1 MNAFR
6 AVYEAGGGLLM
17 VAHGRLL
24 YLAEPMHPLG
34 QRLHAAAR
42 EERPLRALASVVTGS
57 NFESAP
63 FLFAEQRTDEGFN
76 GMVFGPIEVTID
88 TAGEVQVLSGVDAD
102 PWAQLSAGAGAT
114 LSVGT
119 VSSTMLWLAVGAA
132 PAGSF
137 RWPAVLEG
145 GSSRGL
151 EPARREEAPPRSDPA
166 PPEPSRAQAAATAPG
181 APASAPATPVV
192 VPARPSPAPVPVEV
206 APVDLGV
213 ISNGPAAPT
222 ATAVAVLDAPP
233 ITAPEPGPDP
243 EPVVLEPDAV
253 PVAAD
258 AVPVAADAV
267 PVAADA
273 VPVAADAVPVA
284 ADAVPVAAD
293 AVLDSVELFPD
304 TDVFSAVPV
313 APEPTDEV
321 VDPGT
326 DAVDS
331 PQDPAPAQAAGQR
344 TARSLVC
351 FECSKPNPPE
361 ARSCRCCGV
370 PIGDGNGE
378 LRVVAVPEVGL
389 LRFSGGR
396 VEALDSDLVIG
407 RHPGKN
413 EARQRAV
420 THAEDDRTVSRRH
433 IEVRLDG
440 WDVVVV
446 NLRKE
451 GGTSVESVR
460 GGFEELPAGT
470 PRKLVPG
477 DTVRFGG
484 SWFRYEQSE
493 RAPWPGGAG

>member
-24 YLAEPMHPLG
+24 YLAEPVHPLG

-42 EERPLRALASVVTGS
+42 EERPLRALASVMTGS

-88 TAGEVQVLSGVDAD
+88 TAGELQVLSGVDAD

-181 APASAPATPVV
+181 DPASAPATPVV

-243 EPVVLEPDAV
+243 EPVVLEP
-253 PVAAD
+253 
-258 AVPVAADAV
+258 
-267 PVAADA
+267 
-273 VPVAADAVPVA
+273 DAVPVA

-440 WDVVVV
+440 WDVIVV

>member
-24 YLAEPMHPLG
+24 YLAEPVHPLG

-267 PVAADA
+267 
-273 VPVAADAVPVA
+273 
-284 ADAVPVAAD
+284 
-293 AVLDSVELFPD
+293 LDSVELFPD

-440 WDVVVV
+440 WDVIVV